1 VVKIG
6 SLPSFVVG
14 LVAQVNLIRA
24 KIEVIPIENNEFFF
38 RVVVYDDDVI
48 I

>member
-1 VVKIG
+1 MAKIG
-6 SLPSFVVG
+6 SIPSFVVG
-14 LVAQVNLIRA
+14 LVAQVNLIRT
-24 KIEVIPIENNEFFF
+24 KIKVILIENNELFF